1 MSINCFG
8 VSRIVLIVL
17 MFVVFIHVF
26 LSRYILDEIYRKMG
40 DNFFDLFPDLKDRPV
55 DFNIRTL
62 RGRTHSQLFKILLW
76 NKNNIKS
83 IIGNKQIYFL
93 VISLV
98 MFILFIVLVL
108 LIMCILS
115 R

>member
-1 MSINCFG
+1 MTTNCFDA
-8 VSRIVLIVL
+8 SRIVLIVI

-40 DNFFDLFPDLKDRPV
+40 DNFFDLFPDLKDEPV
-55 DFNIRTL
+55 DFNERTL
-62 RGRTHSQLFKILLW
+62 KGRTHSQLFKILLG

-83 IIGNKQIYFL
+83 IIGKKQIYFL
-93 VISLV
+93 VISFF
-98 MFILFIVLVL
+98 MFALFIVLIFLVL
-108 LIMCILS
+108 CILF